1 MKLGN
6 LSNIQAYFNNEKYR
20 SLIISIV
27 ILLAL
32 IGVLLIF
39 TLFAAST
46 LERNTSLINA
56 TNKVANNGQAIIKD
70 LFDLQNAQGEDIASP
85 HIKTVLTR
93 LKSNSAENETLL
105 TALKEGKDVTYSS
118 GETVYVP
125 KLPSQFDGE
134 FNKIDQEWQKLAPL
148 VNQYLLNANNLLA
161 DSSADLYRASSQAK
175 ISTIVMNEEFA
186 KLTSQVYDD
195 AATTATI
202 IRVIQF
208 VGILAILVY
217 FVAFLTVFLR
227 RLQETDAQLEDAR
240 QQTTEILNTVTEGL
254 FLIDKDLV
262 LSNEYSRSLE
272 TIINKQNLRGKT
284 LLDLLK
290 GSVSEQDLE
299 NAKLFIEQLYNPWV
313 VEELIQDLNPLKQ
326 VKMNRATADG
336 VESKYLDFNFLRVVS
351 PDTDEISKVFVS
363 VVDITESVR
372 LQENLEKARIQHNRE
387 LEMISTILS
396 VNQNHLSSFIK
407 TTEQR
412 IFRMND
418 VLKSTTTELSL
429 LEKAQQLFRETHSMK
444 GDASALQLH
453 AFVNAAEKQ
462 EEQLRKLAKLP
473 HLSGNDFLPFTVS
486 LNELL
491 DLNQFIAN
499 LLERL
504 RSVGGHQTSSQ
515 SVNRPT
521 QWSNYFNQ
529 YAQDIAQR
537 NHKKVQLVCEGF
549 DEFASHAKFDTFK
562 DIAVQ
567 LLKNAIVHG
576 IEAPNERLFNGKP
589 EVGQIKLGVQKTA
602 SGHIQLAIHDDGQ
615 GIDVERICKKAISSG
630 MITAEQAS
638 QLSTQEVYALML
650 KPGFSTV
657 EHSTEDAGQGIG
669 MDIVAQFA
677 QSAQGQLKIESQPK
691 QFTKMLV
698 QFKA

>member
-6 LSNIQAYFNNEKYR
+6 LSNIQAYFNNEKYK

-549 DEFASHAKFDTFK
+549 DEFAGHAKFDTFK